1 MHLQRRLKTTRQSG
15 DTALND
21 AAEDINSPDPGAYV
35 LEDQIGFLLRLAN
48 QRHLEIFAAGLQD
61 VTPTQFAILIKL
73 YQLGVMSQN
82 HLGRLVAMDAATTNG
97 VVTRLRKKGLVQTQA
112 STSDLRRLDVSL
124 TPEGEAFVLA
134 AIPTAFEVS
143 AKTTDALTTREVTQL
158 LALLAK
164 L

>member
-1 MHLQRRLKTTRQSG
+1 MHQKRRLKTTRPCG
-15 DTALND
+15 DTTLSGTEPQIPEA
-21 AAEDINSPDPGAYV
+21 SSYV

-48 QRHLEIFAAGLQD
+48 QRHLEIFAAALSD
-61 VTPTQFAILIKL
+61 VTPTQFATLVKL
-73 YQLGVMSQN
+73 HQLGVMSQN

-124 TPEGEAFVLA
+124 TAEGEAFVQATL
-134 AIPTAFEVS
+134 PTALEVS
-143 AKTTDALTTREVTQL
+143 AKTTSALTAREVSQL
-158 LALLAK
+158 LTLLAK

>member
-1 MHLQRRLKTTRQSG
+1 MSG
-15 DTALND
+15 TEPQIPEA
-21 AAEDINSPDPGAYV
+21 SPYV

-48 QRHLEIFAAGLQD
+48 QRHLEIFAAALSD
-61 VTPTQFAILIKL
+61 VTPTQFATLVKL
-73 YQLGVMSQN
+73 HQLGVMSQN

-124 TPEGEAFVLA
+124 TAEGEAFVQATL
-134 AIPTAFEVS
+134 PTALEVS
-143 AKTTDALTTREVTQL
+143 AKTTSALTAREVSQL
-158 LALLAK
+158 LTLLAK

>member
-1 MHLQRRLKTTRQSG
+1 MNEAAQ
-15 DTALND
+15 DT
-21 AAEDINSPDPGAYV
+21 NSPDSSIQTSSSYV

-48 QRHLEIFAAGLQD
+48 QRHLEIFAAALQD
-61 VTPTQFAILIKL
+61 VTPTQFATLVKL
-73 YQLGVMSQN
+73 HQLGVMSQN

-97 VVTRLRKKGLVQTQA
+97 VVTRLRKKGFVQTQA

-124 TPEGEAFVLA
+124 TAKGEAFVLA

>member
-1 MHLQRRLKTTRQSG
+1 MSG
-15 DTALND
+15 TEPQIPEA
-21 AAEDINSPDPGAYV
+21 SSYV

-48 QRHLEIFAAGLQD
+48 QRHLEIFAAALSD
-61 VTPTQFAILIKL
+61 VTPTQFATLVKL
-73 YQLGVMSQN
+73 HQLGVMSQN

-124 TPEGEAFVLA
+124 TAEGEAFVQATL
-134 AIPTAFEVS
+134 PTALEVS
-143 AKTTDALTTREVTQL
+143 AKTTSALTAREVSQL
-158 LALLAK
+158 LTLLAK

>member
-1 MHLQRRLKTTRQSG
+1 M
-15 DTALND
+15 NE
-21 AAEDINSPDPGAYV
+21 AAQNTNSPDPSIQTPSAYV

-48 QRHLEIFAAGLQD
+48 QRHLEIFAAALQD
-61 VTPTQFAILIKL
+61 VTPTQFATLVKL
-73 YQLGVMSQN
+73 HQLGVMSQN

-97 VVTRLRKKGLVQTQA
+97 VVTRLRKKGFVQTQA

-124 TPEGEAFVLA
+124 TAAGEAFVLA
-134 AIPTAFEVS
+134 ALPTAFEVS
-143 AKTTDALTTREVTQL
+143 AKTTDALTAREVTQL

>member
-1 MHLQRRLKTTRQSG
+1 MSDKAS
-15 DTALND
+15 DT
-21 AAEDINSPDPGAYV
+21 NSPDPSIYV

-48 QRHLEIFAAGLQD
+48 QRHLEIFAAAVQD
-61 VTPTQFAILIKL
+61 VTPTQFATLVKL
-73 YQLGVMSQN
+73 QQLGVMSQN

-97 VVTRLRKKGLVQTQA
+97 VVTRLRKKGLIQTQP

-134 AIPTAFEVS
+134 VIPTAFEVS
-143 AKTTDALTTREVTQL
+143 VKTTGALNDREVTQL